1 METGTKPRGP
11 KGHKCPLAWAGKRV
25 LVLASHLEVSGAKS
39 GWKMQKRSS
48 AAPAE
53 AGVSRSVLEPTHR
66 HMPPHGPEGQA
77 QPCGRGTQKH

>member
-1 METGTKPRGP
+1 M
-11 KGHKCPLAWAGKRV
+11 

-66 HMPPHGPEGQA
+66 HMPPHGLEGQA